1 MNRQSMQWSALS
13 VALLCAVSLPVFGFD
28 SGSTGANGALTP
40 TVDTEVALPA
50 DGILHYTRVNVPAGV
65 TVRFGRNVQ
74 NTPVRIL
81 VSGDAVLD
89 GVLDV
94 SGQSSAAVAA
104 AGDGN
109 PGDDGQPGLGGPG
122 GYAGG
127 MGGRASTSESA
138 ARGGNGLGP
147 GGTPNYN
154 RERCGGVGGSFGGR
168 GAALRFSCRQRPE
181 APPGSTRGPAPY
193 GTAELLPLVGGSGGA
208 GGNGGVSFPGSGGGG
223 GGGALL
229 LAVSGTLTLN
239 GDVLARGGGSGNVS
253 AQSSSTG
260 GTGGGGSGGA
270 VRLVA
275 TTLAGNGEVLA
286 TGGAAGSGADNRG
299 STGGTGRIRL
309 EADTFTYTGTTNP
322 VYTFGAPAESFL
334 AGLPTLRISTVGGV
348 AAPSQPTGT
357 ADVQLPAS
365 TANPVTVALASSNVP
380 LGNTATVDVIP
391 AVGNVSSVVSTA
403 LSGTLAAATASA
415 DVTLPA
421 GHSVLQVRLSYTV
434 SESEQSGAG
443 LSTWTGGERVARVEL
458 RSGVSGGETVLVTV
472 SGRRVTLPTSGS

>member
-1 MNRQSMQWSALS
+1 MNRQSLQWSA
-13 VALLCAVSLPVFGFD
+13 VLLCAVSLPVFGFD
-28 SGSTGANGALTP
+28 SGSTGANGELTP

-50 DGILHYTRVNVPAGV
+50 DGILHYTRVNIPAGV
-65 TVRFGRNVQ
+65 RVRFGRNAQ

-81 VSGDAVLD
+81 VSGDAVIN

-94 SGQSSAAVAA
+94 SGKSSVAVAA

-127 MGGRASTSESA
+127 VGGSAAASVED

-147 GGTPNYN
+147 GGAPNYN
-154 RERCGGVGGSFGGR
+154 SSRCGGVGGSFGGR
-168 GAALRFSCRQRPE
+168 ATTLASSCFQVSGAPS
-181 APPGSTRGPAPY
+181 GSREGPATY

-223 GGGALL
+223 GGGAVL

-239 GDVLARGGGSGNVS
+239 GDVLARGGRGGSIS
-253 AQSSSTG
+253 AQRDSAG
-260 GTGGGGSGGA
+260 GSGGGGSGGA

-275 TTLAGNGEVLA
+275 STLAGNGRVLA
-286 TGGAAGSGADNRG
+286 TGGRPGSGSGRSS
-299 STGGTGRIRL
+299 STGGVGRIRL
-309 EADTFTYTGTTNP
+309 EADTLTYTGTTNP
-322 VYTFGAPAESFL
+322 VYTFGAPAAPFL

-365 TANPVTVALASSNVP
+365 TSNPVRVELSSSNVP

-391 AVGNVSSVVSTA
+391 AVGEVSSVVSTA
-403 LSGTLAAATASA
+403 LSGTLATATASA
-415 DVTLPA
+415 DVTLPD

-472 SGRRVTLPTSGS
+472 SGRRVTLPAAGS